1 MAMVQRLIEPI
12 DSATNDQLLANNY
25 YDVLPVNSKE
35 EEDTIVNDDDETDK
49 EDKEDDDGGCEEI
62 SYDEIIILL
71 IALIATLL
79 ASLGVAC
86 YAAYGKHRMNN
97 QVEPDPEESKPIRAT
112 DLSSDMI
119 NKM

>member
-49 EDKEDDDGGCEEI
+49 EDDEEKCEEV